1 LLRRNWPPQ
10 TGENTVTGSIETD
23 VVSLARELVS
33 LDSRSFVSNLAV
45 ADRVEAALS
54 GFDIE
59 RIDYTDD
66 AGVAKRALVAHR
78 GPNGG
83 IALSGHMDTVPDTGW
98 QEDPWSARLGA
109 GGILHGLG
117 STDMKGP
124 VAATIVAARALPER
138 VPITLLITTDEETTK
153 QGARLIAQ
161 RSELVRRVKPSG
173 IIVAEPTSLVPVRGH
188 RSHIAFTCVATGV
201 QAHSS
206 TGRGR
211 NANWELIPFLM
222 EMKGVF
228 ERLRRDVSL
237 QDAEYDP
244 PFSDFNVVIDNH
256 GAAVNVTVPKATAR
270 IKFRYSAKMDPTP
283 VLQAVHDAASRFGIA
298 VSEAR
303 EGFPPQLPPDHTL
316 VRLCVDVARKAAG
329 TAPYGTDAS
338 ELQAIAP
345 CVVLGPGDIAEA
357 HTPTEKARVADLTA
371 AVPVFMTLA
380 ERSAP
385 G

>member
-1 LLRRNWPPQ
+1 M
-10 TGENTVTGSIETD
+10 TGSIETD
-23 VVSLARELVS
+23 VVSLARDLVS

-78 GPNGG
+78 GPTGG

-109 GGILHGLG
+109 DGILHGLG

-228 ERLRRDVSL
+228 ERLRTRCQPPRRRLRSAVQRLQRGDRQPRRGGQRDRAQGHRPHQVSL
-237 QDAEYDP
+237 LRQDG
-244 PFSDFNVVIDNH
+244 SDA
-256 GAAVNVTVPKATAR
+256 G
-270 IKFRYSAKMDPTP
+270 
-283 VLQAVHDAASRFGIA
+283 AASRA
-298 VSEAR
+298 
-303 EGFPPQLPPDHTL
+303 
-316 VRLCVDVARKAAG
+316 
-329 TAPYGTDAS
+329 
-338 ELQAIAP
+338 
-345 CVVLGPGDIAEA
+345 
-357 HTPTEKARVADLTA
+357 
-371 AVPVFMTLA
+371 
-380 ERSAP
+380 
-385 G
+385 

>member
-1 LLRRNWPPQ
+1 MS
-10 TGENTVTGSIETD
+10 NTETE
-23 VVSLARELVS
+23 VVSLARELLA

-45 ADRVEAALS
+45 AERVEASLS

-59 RIDYTDD
+59 RIDYADD

-78 GPNGG
+78 GPPGG

-98 QEDPWSARLGA
+98 QEDPWSARLDPDGV
-109 GGILHGLG
+109 LHGLG

-124 VAATIVAARALPER
+124 VAAAIVAARALPLH

-153 QGARLIAQ
+153 QGARLIAE
-161 RSELVRRVKPSG
+161 RSELVRRVRPTG
-173 IIVAEPTSLVPVRGH
+173 IVVVEPTTLAPVRGH
-188 RSHIAFTCVATGV
+188 RSHIAFTCVAAGV

-211 NANWELIPFLM
+211 NANWNLIPFLV
-222 EMKGVF
+222 EMKAVF
-228 ERLRRDVSL
+228 ERLRSDTSL
-237 QDAEYDP
+237 QDPAYDP
-244 PFSDFNVVIDNH
+244 PFSDFNLVIDNH
-256 GAAVNVTVPKATAR
+256 GTATNVTVPKATAR
-270 IKFRYSAKMDPTP
+270 IKFRYSAKIDPTP

-298 VSEAR
+298 VTEAR
-303 EGFPPQLPPDHTL
+303 EGFPPELPADHPL
-316 VRLCVDVARKAAG
+316 VALCVGLVGKPAG

-357 HTPTEKARVADLTA
+357 HTPTEKVRVADLAA
-371 AVPVFMTLA
+371 AVPVFMRLA
-380 ERSAP
+380 EHSAQ

>member
-1 LLRRNWPPQ
+1 M
-10 TGENTVTGSIETD
+10 TDIADD
-23 VVSLARELVS
+23 VVVLARDLIA

-78 GPNGG
+78 GPMGG

-109 GGILHGLG
+109 DGFLHGLG

-124 VAATIVAARALPER
+124 VAAAIVAARALPEG

-153 QGARLIAQ
+153 QGARLIALT
-161 RSELVRRVKPSG
+161 SELVRRVKPIG
-173 IIVAEPTSLVPVRGH
+173 IIVVEPTTLAPVRGH
-188 RSHIAFTCVATGV
+188 RSHIAFNCVATGV

-211 NANWELIPFLM
+211 NANWALIPFLM
-222 EMKGVF
+222 EMKAVS
-228 ERLRRDVSL
+228 ERLRSDVSL
-237 QDAEYDP
+237 QDADYTP

-256 GAAVNVTVPKATAR
+256 GAAMNVTVPKATAR
-270 IKFRYSAKMDPTP
+270 IKFRYSAKVDPAP
-283 VLQAVHDAASRFGIA
+283 VLAAVYGAASRFGIA

-303 EGFPPQLPPDHTL
+303 EGFPPELPADHKL
-316 VRLCVDVARKAAG
+316 VRLCVDLVGKPAG

-357 HTPTEKARVADLTA
+357 HTPTEKVRVADLVA
-371 AVPVFMTLA
+371 AVPLLMQLA
-380 ERSAP
+380 ECSAQR
-385 G
+385 

>member
-1 LLRRNWPPQ
+1 M
-10 TGENTVTGSIETD
+10 TDFTDD
-23 VVSLARELVS
+23 VVLLARDLIK

-54 GFDIE
+54 GFDVE

-78 GPNGG
+78 GPMGG
-83 IALSGHMDTVPDTGW
+83 IALDTVPDTGW

-109 GGILHGLG
+109 DGILHGLG

-124 VAATIVAARALPER
+124 VAAAIVAARALPDS
-138 VPITLLITTDEETTK
+138 VPVTLLITTDEETTK

-161 RSELVRRVKPSG
+161 NSDLVRRVKPHG
-173 IIVAEPTSLVPVRGH
+173 IIVVEPTALAPVRGH

-211 NANWELIPFLM
+211 NANWELIPFLT

-228 ERLRRDVSL
+228 ERLRSDASL
-237 QDAEYDP
+237 QDANYDP

-256 GAAVNVTVPKATAR
+256 GAAMNVTVPKATAR
-270 IKFRYSAKMDPTP
+270 IKFRYSATVDPAP
-283 VLQAVHDAASRFGIA
+283 VLQAVYGAASRFGIA

-303 EGFPPQLPPDHTL
+303 EGFPPELPAEHPL
-316 VRLCVDVARKAAG
+316 VRRCVDLVGKPAG

-357 HTPTEKARVADLTA
+357 HTPTEKVRVADLAA
-371 AVPVFMTLA
+371 AVPVLMKLV
-380 ERSAP
+380 ERSAH